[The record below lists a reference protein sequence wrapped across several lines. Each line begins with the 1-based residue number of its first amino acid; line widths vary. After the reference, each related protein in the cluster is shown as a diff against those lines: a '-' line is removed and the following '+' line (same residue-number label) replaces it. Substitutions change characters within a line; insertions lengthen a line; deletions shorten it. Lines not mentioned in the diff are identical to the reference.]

1 MSDHVARRRNLL
13 TGWLVLALAFALGV
27 WALLGWL
34 LRAAPEREQTYV
46 AYFENAGGLRA
57 GDRVRMKGRS
67 AGRVTDVRIEQ
78 HEGRTVARVEFA
90 IAPGEG
96 SQWLKEANLP
106 VDTELRIQKPRLMGN
121 TQLSISPGSSKQTIA
136 DGGEVK
142 RTVSD
147 SGQDQLSQFKQQ
159 LAEIQRYIDQGLKV
173 IDGPLLAEITRGVA
187 ELERRATQLEE
198 MLTRGLDFATVIAP
212 RLQEATDML
221 NDLRKK
227 VNGNWAEISENVSKF
242 GENAAQA
249 DKTVADLSEKLAG
262 YADTVAKVDDSL
274 ADLRRQMES
283 PAMKE
288 AGKSLRRLSAQVRE
302 SMRVALS
309 NPAAFG
315 DMPPWRKLR
324 KHYHGETFKPG
335 DGTDKYENDP

>member
-1 MSDHVARRRNLL
+1 MTDHASRRRNLL
-13 TGWLVLALAFALGV
+13 TGWLVLGLAFAAGAWV
-27 WALLGWL
+27 LLGWL
-34 LRAAPEREQTYV
+34 LRAAPAPEQTYV

-57 GDRVRMKGRS
+57 GDRVRTKGRS
-67 AGRVTDVRIEQ
+67 AGRVTDVRIVQ

-96 SQWLKEANLP
+96 SQWLKETNLP

-147 SGQDQLSQFKQQ
+147 TGQDQLSQFKQE
-159 LAEIQRYIDQGLKV
+159 LAKIQGYVDQGLTLL
-173 IDGPLLAEITRGVA
+173 DGPLLEQITSGLA
-187 ELERRATQLEE
+187 ELQRRAAQFEE
-198 MLTRGLDFATVIAP
+198 MLAKGMDFATTIAP

-221 NDLRKK
+221 NDLRKQLE
-227 VNGNWAEISENVSKF
+227 GNSAEVSGNISKL
-242 GENAAQA
+242 GDNAAQA
-249 DKTVADLSEKLAG
+249 DKAVAELSEKLAG
-262 YADTVAKVDDSL
+262 YADAVAEVDHSI
-274 ADLRRQMES
+274 AGLRRQMES
-283 PAMKE
+283 QAVTD

-302 SMRVALS
+302 SMRVAVS

-324 KHYHGETFKPG
+324 KHYHGDTFKPG
-335 DGTDKYENDP
+335 DGTEKYEND